1 MKKFRIIAWLMLL
14 CALFALPVGAEE
26 ARSGWIYDFP
36 SDAAEVNISSGGAP
50 VLSGE
55 AAILNDVTYV
65 PLRSFAEL
73 FGAESI
79 EWNSK
84 TGVATIKKGNT
95 TINVGDRLYYIEASG
110 RYFYF
115 DQPVRNISNRLFVP
129 VRVIAKAFSVEVGWD
144 NTTRTVTLTDTG
156 ERLLSGDEYYSADDL
171 YWLAR
176 IINAE
181 AGGEPLIGKIAV
193 GNVVINRKNSRSY
206 PNTIYGVI
214 FDRNGGTQFTPVAI
228 GTIYRTPTAESIM
241 AAKICLDGYS
251 MDTRILFFMNPKIAT
266 NNWISNNRPFAFR
279 IANHSFYY

>member
-36 SDAAEVNISSGGAP
+36 SDAAEVNISSGGAH

-73 FGAESI
+73 FGADSI
-79 EWNSK
+79 EWNSR
-84 TGVATIKKGNT
+84 TSVATIKKGNT

-129 VRVIAKAFSVEVGWD
+129 IRVIAKAFSVEVGWD
-144 NTTRTVTLTDTG
+144 NDSRTVTLTDTG

-228 GTIYRTPTAESIM
+228 GTIYKTPSAESIM

>member
-36 SDAAEVNISSGGAP
+36 SDAAEVNISSGGSE

-73 FGAESI
+73 FGADSI
-79 EWNSK
+79 EWNSR
-84 TGVATIKKGNT
+84 TSVATIKKGNT

-129 VRVIAKAFSVEVGWD
+129 IRVIAKAFSVEVGWD
-144 NTTRTVTLTDTG
+144 NDSRTVTLTDTG

-228 GTIYRTPTAESIM
+228 GTIYKTPTAESIM